1 LEELTKATRHEGE
14 HLCGHH
20 LVMEHLLPL
29 CLLLLS
35 YPLKDHPL
43 SLLVLLKLILHLL
56 LHLKGS
62 LSLRCESLDQ
72 GGELVWLGHLSS
84 GNLRRNR

>member
-1 LEELTKATRHEGE
+1 
-14 HLCGHH
+14 
-20 LVMEHLLPL
+20 VMENLLPV

-35 YPLKDHPL
+35 DPLKDHLL
-43 SLLVLLKLILHLL
+43 SLLVLLKLCLHLL
-56 LHLKGS
+56 LHLEGS
-62 LSLRCESLDQ
+62 LSLSCQSLDQ